1 MVQLTIIVASTH
13 HECQGAPHVAAPHVT
28 LAASFSVARATEL
41 ALASASKSGMPEKA
55 TPSTTPSDRPSALPP
70 SQPDPEDVV
79 ISAPFD
85 RLAGLS
91 RRDSLGALLPFA
103 TMKHDINYFMR
114 SKRHPESE
122 GFWELGLLEAILEH
136 MRGHLGVT
144 AVQKQGCQAL
154 CNFTLGDGPVTLARA
169 KLAAEAGALETIIA
183 AMIAHPASLGLQQL
197 ACHALN
203 GLISGDDGLI
213 SGDGD
218 AKGYS
223 REQRSAEVGA
233 IEAVV
238 AGMERHRRNAEL
250 QEQGCIYLCSISC
263 GVDADAP
270 ARVQRT
276 AMSGA
281 LECIIS
287 AMNAYVGNASVQL
300 QGCQALRNVT
310 SGDDAAG
317 LARAQR
323 AANGGALEAIG
334 MAMRVHIDHVMLQE
348 QACVALYN
356 ITSGTDAAWLSRASN
371 LLTVGG
377 LLDAVVTAMNRYET
391 SVELQIHG
399 GIALMHIVGGA
410 DIAWPKALRS
420 LNQGFSPN
428 LPPTPEVQPSAVRS
442 KHTREAAAT
451 MPGEA
456 ESTQE
461 ERVQESAP
469 LVQAEQTARFQLVD
483 VAEPAA
489 PSLLVAQSEVTGAE
503 ATGTNEVAA
512 TEQVNATRVVEPE
525 PATSL
530 LVATIHLVDV
540 DAASMPPAPNAPA
553 PKQELST
560 AVLHLAPTSDD
571 DKELGDPGEGWQL
584 CEDGGYIPLGD
595 SHARVINVAM
605 LTPNFSPNWTSPEK
619 CGVSGMA
626 SLPTQ
631 VSRIR
636 REASGSCSTM
646 ASEGLRLEAEA
657 ILRRTWAASTSAEP
671 SAWHEILQC
680 QSRLLSMS
688 PAAESF
694 LDEFTEHLAKRCH
707 SAPPAQC
714 EHRHS
719 VLPAGDVSI
728 SAVSA
733 TSQDSVNTKPPKGTP
748 RGELNTRPPQTPR
761 SMARS
766 RIECSFRQS
775 LRDERIPGAN
785 EDDARLAMTRTII
798 THAASM
804 RAAKQQ
810 VEVEEHPSQR
820 NQFSMCSAV
829 EREAIDTWAAFERG
843 REERVAAMRWF
854 EKQQQAEQVAARANP
869 ASEWKAFDRATDE
882 KAIQARRA
890 AQEIQMHCVA
900 CVEQAAPVREAAVA
914 RAVEYRDFE
923 KVAAMERSAAER
935 ACLD

>member
-79 ISAPFD
+79 ISASFD

-91 RRDSLGALLPFA
+91 RRESLGALLPFA
-103 TMKHDINYFMR
+103 TMKHDIDYFVR

-122 GFWELGLLEAILEH
+122 GCWELGLLEAILEH
-136 MRGHLGVT
+136 MRGHLRVT

-183 AMIAHPASLGLQQL
+183 AMIAHPASLGLQHL

-203 GLISGDDGLI
+203 GLI

-233 IEAVV
+233 IEAVI
-238 AGMERHRRNAEL
+238 AGMERHRRNAEI

-356 ITSGTDAAWLSRASN
+356 ITSGTDAACLSRASN

-377 LLDAVVTAMNRYET
+377 LLDAVLTAMNRHET
-391 SVELQIHG
+391 SVELQRHG

-461 ERVQESAP
+461 DRVQELAP

-489 PSLLVAQSEVTGAE
+489 PSLLEAQSEVMGAE

-512 TEQVNATRVVEPE
+512 TEQVNATRVVEPK

-560 AVLHLAPTSDD
+560 AV
-571 DKELGDPGEGWQL
+571 
-584 CEDGGYIPLGD
+584 
-595 SHARVINVAM
+595 
-605 LTPNFSPNWTSPEK
+605 
-619 CGVSGMA
+619 
-626 SLPTQ
+626 
-631 VSRIR
+631 
-636 REASGSCSTM
+636 
-646 ASEGLRLEAEA
+646 
-657 ILRRTWAASTSAEP
+657 
-671 SAWHEILQC
+671 
-680 QSRLLSMS
+680 
-688 PAAESF
+688 
-694 LDEFTEHLAKRCH
+694 
-707 SAPPAQC
+707 
-714 EHRHS
+714 
-719 VLPAGDVSI
+719 
-728 SAVSA
+728 
-733 TSQDSVNTKPPKGTP
+733 
-748 RGELNTRPPQTPR
+748 
-761 SMARS
+761 
-766 RIECSFRQS
+766 
-775 LRDERIPGAN
+775 
-785 EDDARLAMTRTII
+785 
-798 THAASM
+798 
-804 RAAKQQ
+804 
-810 VEVEEHPSQR
+810 
-820 NQFSMCSAV
+820 
-829 EREAIDTWAAFERG
+829 
-843 REERVAAMRWF
+843 
-854 EKQQQAEQVAARANP
+854 
-869 ASEWKAFDRATDE
+869 
-882 KAIQARRA
+882 
-890 AQEIQMHCVA
+890 
-900 CVEQAAPVREAAVA
+900 
-914 RAVEYRDFE
+914 
-923 KVAAMERSAAER
+923 
-935 ACLD
+935 